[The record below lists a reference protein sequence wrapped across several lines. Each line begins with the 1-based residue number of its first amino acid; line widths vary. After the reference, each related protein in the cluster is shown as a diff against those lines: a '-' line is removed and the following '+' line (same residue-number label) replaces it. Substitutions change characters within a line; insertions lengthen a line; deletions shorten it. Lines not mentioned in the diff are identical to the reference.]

1 MLNRVLYGFAVRGF
15 CRRPPGKRTVRI
27 ALDAMGTDAPPD
39 VEVKGAVNASL
50 KSDIEIVLVGH
61 EEKLREKLA
70 TYPRMGNI
78 QVCHA
83 PEVVAPN
90 EQPVMAVRQKKQSS
104 LLVAMRMVK
113 QGEAQ
118 AVISAGNTGA
128 VMVAARTVLGPIPG
142 VARPAISQTLPTL
155 NGRVVLLDLG
165 ANVDCSARQLCQFAE
180 MGIAYSRY
188 ALGVENP
195 RVALLNI
202 GEENLK
208 GGAISREAYATLS
221 KAAHLNF
228 VGNVEPRA
236 MTEGKADVVV
246 CDGFI
251 GNLFLKTTEAVA
263 SFMGKM
269 IREQFE
275 STSMSKIGAVLA
287 RKALLHMKQKVD
299 PNEYPGAP
307 LLGINGTVVIL
318 HGSCSP
324 RGVENAILG
333 TRVAVEGNLIEH
345 IRENILRLRAVETEN
360 CAVSGCCA
368 PLGIA
373 VGAETVQQ

>member
-1 MLNRVLYGFAVRGF
+1 M
-15 CRRPPGKRTVRI
+15 
-27 ALDAMGTDAPPD
+27 
-39 VEVKGAVNASL
+39 
-50 KSDIEIVLVGH
+50 
-61 EEKLREKLA
+61 
-70 TYPRMGNI
+70 
-78 QVCHA
+78 
-83 PEVVAPN
+83 
-90 EQPVMAVRQKKQSS
+90 
-104 LLVAMRMVK
+104 
-113 QGEAQ
+113 
-118 AVISAGNTGA
+118 
-128 VMVAARTVLGPIPG
+128 
-142 VARPAISQTLPTL
+142 
-155 NGRVVLLDLG
+155 
-165 ANVDCSARQLCQFAE
+165 
-180 MGIAYSRY
+180 
-188 ALGVENP
+188 
-195 RVALLNI
+195 
-202 GEENLK
+202 
-208 GGAISREAYATLS
+208 S
-221 KAAHLNF
+221 KVAHLNF

-345 IRENILRLRAVETEN
+345 IRENILKLRTVETEN
-360 CAVSGCCA
+360 CSGSGACTPGYRRWRGDGPSSALAQEGYHDGLSLPGQGSQQSGAVKSFRDSCEEAQALFMCA
-368 PLGIA
+368 AQVLPSETLEVILEGGQEDISHTSYAQPGLLCTEIMAAALLKSLGVFPSVVAGHSLGEISALVATGALEFETALSLVQERARLMSENIPDGGMAA
-373 VGAETVQQ
+373 VIGLPRMK

>member
-1 MLNRVLYGFAVRGF
+1 MGALSA
-15 CRRPPGKRTVRI
+15 CCSRPPGKCTVRI

-39 VEVKGAVNASL
+39 VEVEGAVSASL
-50 KSDIEIVLVGH
+50 KSDIEIVLVGD
-61 EEKLREKLA
+61 EETLRKKLA
-70 TYPRMGNI
+70 AYPKMGNVQI
-78 QVCHA
+78 RHA
-83 PEVVAPN
+83 PQVVGSH

-113 QGEAQ
+113 EGEAE

-128 VMVAARTVLGPIPG
+128 VMVASRTVLGPIPG

-155 NGRVVLLDLG
+155 QGRVVLLDLG

-188 ALGVENP
+188 ALGVDNP

-221 KAAHLNF
+221 KATHLNF

-333 TRVAVEGNLIEH
+333 TRIAVEGNLIEH
-345 IRENILRLRAVETEN
+345 IRENILKLRAVEAESAGEN
-360 CAVSGCCA
+360 GTCPPLETPADAEAV
-368 PLGIA
+368 P
-373 VGAETVQQ
+373 VEH

>member
-1 MLNRVLYGFAVRGF
+1 
-15 CRRPPGKRTVRI
+15 VRI
-27 ALDAMGTDAPPD
+27 AVDAMGTDAPPD
-39 VEVKGAVNASL
+39 VEVEGAVHASL
-50 KSDIEIVLVGH
+50 NSDVEIVLVGD
-61 EEKLREKLA
+61 ETLLRDKLA
-70 TYPRMGNI
+70 AYPKTGYIEVR
-78 QVCHA
+78 HA
-83 PEVVAPN
+83 PEVIGSH
-90 EQPVMAVRQKKQSS
+90 EQPVMAVRHKKQSS

-142 VARPAISQTLPTL
+142 VSRPAISQTLPTL
-155 NGRVVLLDLG
+155 EGRAVLLDLG

-188 ALGVENP
+188 ALGVDNP

-208 GGAISREAYATLS
+208 GGAIAREAYSILS
-221 KAAHLNF
+221 KATHLNF

-251 GNLFLKTTEAVA
+251 GNLFLKTTEAVGF
-263 SFMGKM
+263 FMGKM
-269 IREQFE
+269 IRETFE
-275 STSMSKIGAVLA
+275 STSMSKLGAVLA
-287 RKALLHMKQKVD
+287 RKALYQMKKKVD

-307 LLGINGTVVIL
+307 LLGINGTVIIL
-318 HGSCSP
+318 HGSCAP
-324 RGVENAILG
+324 KAVENAING
-333 TRVAVEGNLIEH
+333 ARTAIETNLIEH
-345 IRENILRLRAVETEN
+345 IRENIRKLRAVESSATGVCD
-360 CAVSGCCA
+360 CADLPEA
-368 PLGIA
+368 PFAPQTVAAEAEA
-373 VGAETVQQ
+373 VHVEH